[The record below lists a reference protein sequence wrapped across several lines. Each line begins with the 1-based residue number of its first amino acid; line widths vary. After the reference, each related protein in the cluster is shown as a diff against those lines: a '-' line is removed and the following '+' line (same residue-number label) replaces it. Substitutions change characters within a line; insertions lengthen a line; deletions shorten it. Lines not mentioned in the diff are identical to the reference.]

1 MVRCEF
7 NEETWQMDVEAQG
20 EYAMVELM
28 FLMQNVAQEFGKITE
43 TDWKVQLYNMVQV
56 VLGDGM
62 DVEDIAEVAAA
73 TMSNTKYE
81 ATDPE

>member
-20 EYAMVELM
+20 VYVVVELM
-28 FLMQNVAQEFGKITE
+28 FLMQNVAQEYGKITK

-62 DVEDIAEVAAA
+62 AAEDIQQVADA
-73 TMSNTKYE
+73 TMNNVKYG

>member
-20 EYAMVELM
+20 DYAMVELM
-28 FLMQNVAQEFGKITE
+28 FLMQSVAQEIGKITE

-62 DVEDIAEVAAA
+62 VAEDIQQVVDA
-73 TMSNTKYE
+73 TMNNVKYG